1 MALEHL
7 LSSLCRWLKMNLLS
21 LLSAILAIQQ
31 KHDLAGVEPLRG
43 DGVNVVGEQIPEADG
58 DNSRELEDEVVNKV
72 TTTIMIGEAVVAR
85 VVEGD
90 LAGRI
95 MTSHN
100 ETVMR
105 LSTSSLTGRCWRR
118 LISTVWLS

>member
-21 LLSAILAIQQ
+21 PSSAILAIQQ
-31 KHDLAGVEPLRG
+31 RHDLAGAEPLLE
-43 DGVNVVGEQIPEADG
+43 DGVSVVGEQIPEADG

-72 TTTIMIGEAVVAR
+72 TTTITTGEAVAVR

-90 LAGRI
+90 LVGRI
-95 MTSHN
+95 TTSRN
-100 ETVMR
+100 ETVTR

>member
-1 MALEHL
+1 MALERL

-31 KHDLAGVEPLRG
+31 RHDLAEVEPLRE

-72 TTTIMIGEAVVAR
+72 TTIIMIGEAVVAR

-118 LISTVWLS
+118 LISTVWLN

>member
-1 MALEHL
+1 
-7 LSSLCRWLKMNLLS
+7 
-21 LLSAILAIQQ
+21 
-31 KHDLAGVEPLRG
+31 VEPLRG